1 MSPAKR
7 LTDIGQA
14 GSDIYTMTEFS
25 ALKSVLDRP
34 ICLVGMMGSGKSLVG
49 RRLARLLDQPLIDT
63 DSEVE
68 KAAGIS
74 ISEIFEIAG
83 EAKFRMLER
92 QAITDALGRG
102 QAVLSTGGGAI
113 CTPQTADL
121 LVENTYVIWLRAT
134 PETLLKRIGS
144 VASRPLLHT
153 DNPLQTLRDLTKERE
168 ADYGRAHITVKTDR
182 LSGQAA
188 ALAVLQSLDTH
199 LAVT

>member
-1 MSPAKR
+1 MA
-7 LTDIGQA
+7 
-14 GSDIYTMTEFS
+14 EFS
-25 ALKSVLDRP
+25 ALKSAIDRP

-49 RRLARLLDQPLIDT
+49 RRLAKLLDLPLIDT

-68 KAAGIS
+68 RTAGIR

-83 EAKFRMLER
+83 EAKFRLMER
-92 QAITDALGRG
+92 QAITDALGKG

-113 CTPQTADL
+113 CTPETAEL
-121 LVENTYVIWLRAT
+121 LIQETYVIWLRAA

-153 DNPLQTLRDLTKERE
+153 EDPLQTLRDLEKARE
-168 ADYGRAHITVKTDR
+168 ADYSRAHITVKTDR

-188 ALAVLQSLDTH
+188 ALAVLQSLDSYLT
-199 LAVT
+199 VT